1 MLKWKTEMNVF
12 FHFPSEK
19 SQGQL
24 DVAFVV
30 GASAPQAE
38 KVFNYEK
45 DIVKAMID
53 QEQPIRTRYGLIT
66 YTNQADTR
74 VSFDDFRD
82 KTNLKQFIDFIR
94 WSEAGV
100 ALDDGLEKASELFR
114 EASPLHS
121 RKVLVVFV
129 NARTGVSK
137 ADLKAKSRKLLDSG
151 VNVLV
156 VSIGNNVD
164 SNEVATITERPE
176 NVIPGTPT
184 DGGTSVVDKALKILT
199 ADPCVA
205 VDCPYY
211 GVCVIDQR
219 GSPSCACPTTYSEQF
234 VPICGT
240 DLKTYSNLEAMK
252 VAACKAQKD
261 ISQRTVGKC
270 GTSLL

>member
-1 MLKWKTEMNVF
+1 MNETYLF
-12 FHFPSEK
+12 PHFPSEK
-19 SQGQL
+19 SQGLL
-24 DVAFVV
+24 DVAFLV
-30 GASAPQAE
+30 GASGPQAQR
-38 KVFNYEK
+38 VFNYEK
-45 DIVKAMID
+45 EIAKSMID

-66 YTNQADTR
+66 WGNQADTR
-74 VSFDDFRD
+74 ISFDDFRD

-94 WSEAGV
+94 WAENGV
-100 ALDDGLEKASELFR
+100 ALDDALEKAHELFR
-114 EASPLHS
+114 ESSPLHS

-164 SNEVATITERPE
+164 ANEITRITERPE
-176 NVIPGTPT
+176 NVIPGTVT
-184 DGGTSVVDKALKILT
+184 DGGTSVVQNVLKILT
-199 ADPCVA
+199 ADPCAA

-211 GVCVIDQR
+211 GACVIDQQ
-219 GSPSCACPTTYSEQF
+219 GSPSCTCPVTYSEQF
-234 VPICGT
+234 VPVCGT

-261 ISQRTVGKC
+261 ISQRAPGKC